1 MQIDLQQVTERE
13 LPVIHNLS
21 LFYSYDISEISYREW
36 YNCG

>member
-1 MQIDLQQVTERE
+1 MQIDLQQVTERG